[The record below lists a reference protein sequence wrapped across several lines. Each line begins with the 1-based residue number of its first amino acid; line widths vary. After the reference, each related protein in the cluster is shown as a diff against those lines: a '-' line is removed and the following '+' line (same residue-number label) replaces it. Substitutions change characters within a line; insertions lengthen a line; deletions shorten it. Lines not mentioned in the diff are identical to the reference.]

1 LRGFAIATF
10 SLLAQR
16 YGASAAPLRA
26 QRGRRPFHAGES
38 DNVPESLQRV
48 ASTLADYLSDTV
60 LNQETLST
68 AYILEALASL
78 DITLVGVG
86 DSTLI
91 SVGRSWRKL
100 WS

>member
-1 LRGFAIATF
+1 M
-10 SLLAQR
+10 
-16 YGASAAPLRA
+16 
-26 QRGRRPFHAGES
+26 
-38 DNVPESLQRV
+38 PESLQRV